1 MPPMIRGLILFLT
14 SVLSAS
20 GALAQLPA
28 ESDASKASAAKPS
41 EAPAEWNETRVNARI
56 RRTEESKDLKPEEKL
71 KILEVYK
78 SFQSNM
84 KSADDWVKRGES
96 MERLAE
102 SAPADAAR
110 LRQDAKTT
118 AGMDPMAGVQDRS
131 LKGLE
136 AQFKQA

>member
-1 MPPMIRGLILFLT
+1 MNRGLILFLT

-20 GALAQLPA
+20 VALAQPQA
-28 ESDASKASAAKPS
+28 ESDAKASAAKPS

-84 KSADDWVKRGES
+84 KSAEDWVKRGES
-96 MERLAE
+96 MERLAQ
-102 SAPADAAR
+102 S
-110 LRQDAKTT
+110 
-118 AGMDPMAGVQDRS
+118 
-131 LKGLE
+131 
-136 AQFKQA
+136 